1 MSQTS
6 KDALWDVAPGVVH
19 QLGNVLFTLQG
30 RAQLLPAGNGRD
42 QMLDAVRRAQEAAQ
56 VLRWAI
62 GDGMD
67 QPVAA
72 GVAVPRILDA
82 MRTGYRERGIALQCT
97 HASGDAAVDPIL
109 LTRLLAS
116 ACQALT
122 QGLPGGSLSVQCRE
136 DQGTLWIGLEVLVA
150 PGSLPFPIQ
159 AERLAAE
166 LAGVLGAV
174 QGRLTVESATEASLW
189 LNPAPVLGTVFT
201 NS

>member
-1 MSQTS
+1 MSQIS

-30 RAQLLPAGNGRD
+30 RATLLPQGSGRD

-62 GDGMD
+62 GDGLD

-72 GVAVPRILDA
+72 GSAVPRILDA

-97 HASGDAAVDPIL
+97 HASGDVAVDPIL

-116 ACQALT
+116 ACQAMT
-122 QGLPGGSLSVQCRE
+122 HGFSGGSLTVQCRE
-136 DQGTLWIGLEVLVA
+136 DQGMLWIGLEVLA
-150 PGSLPFPIQ
+150 ASGALPFPIQ
-159 AERLAAE
+159 GERLAAE
-166 LAGVLGAV
+166 LADVLGAWD
-174 QGRLTVESATEASLW
+174 GRLTVESSTEASLW
-189 LNPAPVLGTVFT
+189 LHPAPVLGTVFT
-201 NS
+201 RS